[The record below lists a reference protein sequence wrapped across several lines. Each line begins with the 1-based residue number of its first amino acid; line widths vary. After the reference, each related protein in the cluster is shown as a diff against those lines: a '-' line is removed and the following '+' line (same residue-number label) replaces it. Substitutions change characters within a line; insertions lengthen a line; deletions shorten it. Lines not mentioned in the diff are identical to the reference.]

1 MMTVYYKR
9 QQIALFRSLGMKFS
23 DVMKMFIGHGVVI
36 GLVGVCLGLGFGLT
50 GCFLIESIGSIPLPR
65 GIYMLQSLPVK
76 YLYTEYAVIGLTAFL
91 VTVIA
96 AIYPAYIAAS
106 RQPGEGLRY

>member
-1 MMTVYYKR
+1 
-9 QQIALFRSLGMKFS
+9 
-23 DVMKMFIGHGVVI
+23 
-36 GLVGVCLGLGFGLT
+36 
-50 GCFLIESIGSIPLPR
+50 
-65 GIYMLQSLPVK
+65 MLQSLPVK